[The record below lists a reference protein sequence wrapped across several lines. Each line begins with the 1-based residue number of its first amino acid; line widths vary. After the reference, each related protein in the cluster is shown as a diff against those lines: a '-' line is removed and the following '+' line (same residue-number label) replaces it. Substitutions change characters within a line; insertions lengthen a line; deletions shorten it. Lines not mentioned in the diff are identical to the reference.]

1 MEYYAPQGTPF
12 NPSDLCRGE
21 ITEIFPS
28 EGLSIITSTHLIID
42 GLYPIT
48 YGRPIRLNREGEWT
62 NTDNCECI
70 VDRQEDGVRRQSG
83 MFKAVVDTAKEDFYT
98 SNESKESENFFSSS
112 EEEESKGGS
121 DSFSAGDVVAQTD
134 FGKVIRPCGLKRDG
148 KCEAMSQL
156 KEKRKR
162 IKADKKDPTYV
173 PENTVPKNGKKKSK
187 ILPNNT
193 SAGDFVSNVSFVFLL
208 FSIHFGRIHL
218 IYEIVCYL
226 ILFVHNIHL
235 IFPIWFHSL
244 IHIERVNYR
253 ISRWSC
259 C

>member
-83 MFKAVVDTAKEDFYT
+83 MFKAVVDTAKEAFYT
-98 SNESKESENFFSSS
+98 SNELEDFAK
-112 EEEESKGGS
+112 EESGGL
-121 DSFSAGDVVAQTD
+121 VAQTD
-134 FGKVIRPCGLKRDG
+134 FGSVIRPCGLKRDG
-148 KCEAMSQL
+148 KREAMSQL
-156 KEKRKR
+156 REKRKR
-162 IKADKKDPTYV
+162 IKADKNDPTYV

-187 ILPNNT
+187 MVLPNNT

-208 FSIHFGRIHL
+208 FSIPFWMNSS
-218 IYEIVCYL
+218 
-226 ILFVHNIHL
+226 NI
-235 IFPIWFHSL
+235 
-244 IHIERVNYR
+244 
-253 ISRWSC
+253 
-259 C
+259 

>member
-83 MFKAVVDTAKEDFYT
+83 MFKAVVDTAKEGFYT
-98 SNESKESENFFSSS
+98 SNKSKESENFFSSS

-134 FGKVIRPCGLKRDG
+134 FGKVIRPCGLKLSENGLSHLWARY
-148 KCEAMSQL
+148 SRL
-156 KEKRKR
+156 KFVG
-162 IKADKKDPTYV
+162 AAFKKWEGV
-173 PENTVPKNGKKKSK
+173 LQISSLKSFNT
-187 ILPNNT
+187 
-193 SAGDFVSNVSFVFLL
+193 
-208 FSIHFGRIHL
+208 H
-218 IYEIVCYL
+218 
-226 ILFVHNIHL
+226 
-235 IFPIWFHSL
+235 
-244 IHIERVNYR
+244 
-253 ISRWSC
+253 
-259 C
+259 

>member
-83 MFKAVVDTAKEDFYT
+83 MFKAVVDTAKEAFYT
-98 SNESKESENFFSSS
+98 SNESKQLEDFASPS
-112 EEEESKGGS
+112 EEEESNDGGF
-121 DSFSAGDVVAQTD
+121 DFFLAFQTRLPSSRVCR
-134 FGKVIRPCGLKRDG
+134 FCPTTRAEHGQRHCARAPTARCGHNRRRPG
-148 KCEAMSQL
+148 
-156 KEKRKR
+156 
-162 IKADKKDPTYV
+162 
-173 PENTVPKNGKKKSK
+173 
-187 ILPNNT
+187 
-193 SAGDFVSNVSFVFLL
+193 
-208 FSIHFGRIHL
+208 
-218 IYEIVCYL
+218 
-226 ILFVHNIHL
+226 
-235 IFPIWFHSL
+235 
-244 IHIERVNYR
+244 
-253 ISRWSC
+253 
-259 C
+259 

>member
-1 MEYYAPQGTPF
+1 VEYYAPQGTPF

-83 MFKAVVDTAKEDFYT
+83 MFKAVVDTAKEAFYT
-98 SNESKESENFFSSS
+98 SNESKELENFFSPS
-112 EEEESKGGS
+112 EEEESK
-121 DSFSAGDVVAQTD
+121 AGDVVAQQTD
-134 FGKVIRPCGLKRDG
+134 FGSVIRPCGLKRDG
-148 KCEAMSQL
+148 KREAMSQL
-156 KEKRKR
+156 REKRKR

-208 FSIHFGRIHL
+208 FSIPFWMNSS
-218 IYEIVCYL
+218 
-226 ILFVHNIHL
+226 NI
-235 IFPIWFHSL
+235 
-244 IHIERVNYR
+244 
-253 ISRWSC
+253 
-259 C
+259 

>member
-1 MEYYAPQGTPF
+1 VEYYAPQGTPF

-98 SNESKESENFFSSS
+98 LNESKES
-112 EEEESKGGS
+112 
-121 DSFSAGDVVAQTD
+121 
-134 FGKVIRPCGLKRDG
+134 
-148 KCEAMSQL
+148 
-156 KEKRKR
+156 
-162 IKADKKDPTYV
+162 
-173 PENTVPKNGKKKSK
+173 
-187 ILPNNT
+187 
-193 SAGDFVSNVSFVFLL
+193 
-208 FSIHFGRIHL
+208 
-218 IYEIVCYL
+218 
-226 ILFVHNIHL
+226 
-235 IFPIWFHSL
+235 
-244 IHIERVNYR
+244 
-253 ISRWSC
+253 
-259 C
+259 

>member
-83 MFKAVVDTAKEDFYT
+83 MFKAVVDTAKEAFYT
-98 SNESKESENFFSSS
+98 SNESKELENFFSPS
-112 EEEESKGGS
+112 EEEESK
-121 DSFSAGDVVAQTD
+121 AGDVVAQQTD
-134 FGKVIRPCGLKRDG
+134 FGSVIRPCGLKRDG
-148 KCEAMSQL
+148 KREAMSQL
-156 KEKRKR
+156 SENVRGLRQIKQIQHMSLKTLFQRMEKRNPR
-162 IKADKKDPTYV
+162 FFRT
-173 PENTVPKNGKKKSK
+173 
-187 ILPNNT
+187 
-193 SAGDFVSNVSFVFLL
+193 
-208 FSIHFGRIHL
+208 IHQQG
-218 IYEIVCYL
+218 
-226 ILFVHNIHL
+226 ILF
-235 IFPIWFHSL
+235 PM
-244 IHIERVNYR
+244 
-253 ISRWSC
+253 
-259 C
+259 

>member
-83 MFKAVVDTAKEDFYT
+83 MFKAVVDTAKEAFYT
-98 SNESKESENFFSSS
+98 SNESKQLEDFASPS
-112 EEEESKGGS
+112 EEEESNDGGF
-121 DSFSAGDVVAQTD
+121 DIFSAGDVVAQTD
-134 FGKVIRPCGLKRDG
+134 FGSVIRPCGLKRDG
-148 KCEAMSQL
+148 KREAMSQL
-156 KEKRKR
+156 REKRKR
-162 IKADKKDPTYV
+162 IKADKNDPTYV
-173 PENTVPKNGKKKSK
+173 PESTVPKNGKKKSK
-187 ILPNNT
+187 MVLPNNT
-193 SAGDFVSNVSFVFLL
+193 SAAEVSNVSFVFLL
-208 FSIHFGRIHL
+208 FSIIFWNL
-218 IYEIVCYL
+218 IYEIVCFL
-226 ILFVHNIHL
+226 ILFVHNIHF